1 MIMIFKFDEF
11 LTLNQYFFR
20 KINLLHNAAIT
31 NENLM
36 INYF

>member
-1 MIMIFKFDEF
+1 MIFKFDEF

-20 KINLLHNAAIT
+20 KTNLLHDAIIA
-31 NENLM
+31 NEILM